1 LNLWQLYV
9 DYYSASDAYISSET
23 IANGTSGV
31 AARQS
36 GFSTAPSNA
45 VRAAIVLLV
54 RSAGAGQVQMAIM
67 EPMVTSAATGQT
79 THPPFTPGPNA
90 SDGADPNNIIT
101 IDGNGVINGIGT
113 ASISVDNRRS
123 ALQGLLSARPA
134 SGQFI
139 GQEYHAT
146 DTREIYQWD
155 GSNWRTSA
163 DITATAQRSIEP
175 QFPSIEV
182 KQGEA
187 GHTGNRTVTHTAKR
201 GTATLTGGTWSLPS
215 TNLGAGS
222 ASISS
227 STGTVTLSGIVQ
239 SGAYAVRYTHT
250 DSLATDLAVNVTYVP
265 TPPSGG
271 AGGAKAGAAT
281 SNAGVGNNNNWNQVI
296 SLTITGTPNPGRVFL
311 NDFECSLSV
320 QNGTGTCSH
329 EARLLV
335 NGTVVRNEG
344 PQSTVTGGAS
354 DFIDFSTLFIGGV
367 YAVSAANT
375 TVSVEMRRTLGTGT
389 ISQMFNTLGS
399 TVIAT

>member
-1 LNLWQLYV
+1 
-9 DYYSASDAYISSET
+9 
-23 IANGTSGV
+23 
-31 AARQS
+31 
-36 GFSTAPSNA
+36 
-45 VRAAIVLLV
+45 
-54 RSAGAGQVQMAIM
+54 
-67 EPMVTSAATGQT
+67 MVTSAATGQT

-175 QFPSIEV
+175 QFPSIEI

-215 TNLGAGS
+215 SNLGAGS

-271 AGGAKAGAAT
+271 TGGAKAGATT
-281 SNAGVGNNNNWNQVI
+281 SNTGVGNDNNWNQVI
-296 SLTITGTPNPGRVFL
+296 SLTLTGTPNPGRVFL

-389 ISQMFNTLGS
+389 ITQMSNSLGA

>member
-1 LNLWQLYV
+1 LLGV
-9 DYYSASDAYISSET
+9 SEAS
-23 IANGTSGV
+23 G
-31 AARQS
+31 RFS
-36 GFSTAPSNA
+36 GFSTVPASARSA
-45 VRAAIVLLV
+45 VIAISVQ
-54 RSAGAGQVQMAIM
+54 SAGAGQLQVGFL
-67 EPMVTSAATGQT
+67 EPMVTSATTGQT
-79 THPPFTPGPNA
+79 VHPPYAPGPNA
-90 SDGADPNNIIT
+90 SDGADPNGIIT

-113 ASISVDNRRS
+113 ASISVDNRRN

-175 QFPSIEV
+175 QFPSIEI

-201 GTATLTGGTWSLPS
+201 GTATLTGGTWSLTS
-215 TNLGAGS
+215 VNLGAGS
-222 ASISS
+222 ASINSGS
-227 STGTVTLSGIVQ
+227 GTVTLSGIVQ

-250 DSLATDLAVNVTYVP
+250 DGLATDLAVNVTYVP

-271 AGGAKAGAAT
+271 GGGAKAGYVE
-281 SNAGVGNNNNWNQVI
+281 SNTGVPNDNNWNQVI

-354 DFIDFSTLFIGGV
+354 DFIDFSSLFIGGV

>member
-1 LNLWQLYV
+1 LQV
-9 DYYSASDAYISSET
+9 
-23 IANGTSGV
+23 
-31 AARQS
+31 
-36 GFSTAPSNA
+36 GF
-45 VRAAIVLLV
+45 L
-54 RSAGAGQVQMAIM
+54 

-101 IDGNGVINGIGT
+101 IDGSGVINGIGT

-175 QFPSIEV
+175 QFPSIEI

-215 TNLGAGS
+215 SNLGAGS

-265 TPPSGG
+265 TPASGVVS
-271 AGGAKAGAAT
+271 AKTGNTT
-281 SNAGVGNNNNWNQVI
+281 SSSGVGNTGAWTNVITLTLTGCPTGRLFFNNI
-296 SLTITGTPNPGRVFL
+296 G
-311 NDFECSLSV
+311 LSGGNRIDV
-320 QNGTGTCSH
+320 SSGTGTCDH
-329 EARLLV
+329 QARV
-335 NGTVVRNEG
+335 QINGTTVDTSASQNTVSG
-344 PQSTVTGGAS
+344 GVIQLVDYSDLFDAVHSVSSGTVT
-354 DFIDFSTLFIGGV
+354 V
-367 YAVSAANT
+367 
-375 TVSVEMRRTLGTGT
+375 TVDLQRTSGTGT
-389 ISQMFNTLGS
+389 ISTMSNSLDV